1 MSRTLAKLNANPGGI
16 RDAIATPELLQ
27 RIVLL
32 VQMKIPT
39 RDKPH
44 WSQSW
49 PSRNMAN
56 CVRAIIATPEVVQ
69 RILTLHHDREWLVRE
84 TMVKTIIDLLK
95 YRTHARKRGILQR
108 IISLIEDEDW
118 DVRQAVLRALA
129 SLAEH
134 AEIRMVISGQDVV
147 HTVISLLGH
156 DSRWVRRT
164 SLEAMIALSEF
175 KDIWTSTGITELK
188 SERGRMLNDGDE
200 NIRYDAIQLI
210 VTLCEHEVL
219 HEALY
224 DTEIL
229 HQVVSILDD
238 ADEDVRGAAVGA
250 TLALS
255 RPRKN
260 RLESIT
266 TPVTVTCAENA
277 PPALAAPEVQER
289 IILKLADPH
298 SVVREASLVAV
309 TQFLK
314 QNLKQILP
322 LSDNA
327 FRAITGGEKCYHRQF
342 SSSGGEEN
350 YLYDKR
356 SVLVV
361 RVGALEA
368 VTALLRHT
376 EPDGQRLGDD
386 STSETPRDVIA
397 EPEVAEGIFSMMD
410 DTDSDVRQGAL
421 KAVVAPSEHD
431 GVRRAITLPLTLQK
445 IASMLG
451 ENDQSVRAEARDTI
465 VTISQLESIR
475 VAITAPQ
482 MLQKIIWTLFDED
495 GDVRS
500 ISCETIAALSKLDD
514 GRASIMEAIT
524 SMLGNQSGSVR
535 ERGLDAVV
543 ALVSDP
549 DLRNVLATGGM
560 IKNVTSRL

>member
-1 MSRTLAKLNANPGGI
+1 
-16 RDAIATPELLQ
+16 
-27 RIVLL
+27 
-32 VQMKIPT
+32 
-39 RDKPH
+39 
-44 WSQSW
+44 
-49 PSRNMAN
+49 
-56 CVRAIIATPEVVQ
+56 
-69 RILTLHHDREWLVRE
+69 
-84 TMVKTIIDLLK
+84 
-95 YRTHARKRGILQR
+95 
-108 IISLIEDEDW
+108 
-118 DVRQAVLRALA
+118 
-129 SLAEH
+129 
-134 AEIRMVISGQDVV
+134 MVISGQDVV

-255 RPRKN
+255 CPQ
-260 RLESIT
+260 T
-266 TPVTVTCAENA
+266 A

-298 SVVREASLVAV
+298 SVVRQASLVAV

-314 QNLKQILP
+314 QNLIPTTGTVKQILP

-327 FRAITGGEKCYHRQF
+327 FRAITGENVTIGNVRQAVVRKIISMTKDPSWF
-342 SSSGGEEN
+342 
-350 YLYDKR
+350 
-356 SVLVV
+356 V

-386 STSETPRDVIA
+386 SPSETPRDVIA
-397 EPEVAEGIFSMMD
+397 ESEVAEGIFSMMD

-421 KAVVAPSEHD
+421 KAVVALSEHD

-465 VTISQLESIR
+465 VTISQLGSY
-475 VAITAPQ
+475 ALDTSYSQ
-482 MLQKIIWTLFDED
+482 FKIHQ
-495 GDVRS
+495 
-500 ISCETIAALSKLDD
+500 
-514 GRASIMEAIT
+514 RAF
-524 SMLGNQSGSVR
+524 GWQ
-535 ERGLDAVV
+535 
-543 ALVSDP
+543 
-549 DLRNVLATGGM
+549 
-560 IKNVTSRL
+560 